1 VNQKAE
7 FVSEASR
14 ASSPAWLAG
23 ESQAVEN
30 CDLNCL
36 DDSLLCKEIFDSC
49 ASSNHWG
56 LNDISYTNFVSNKN
70 EMTINNNAS
79 SGIPELENIELDT
92 PPDFQLSVSFTSYP
106 SVFVFQISLRY
117 Y

>member
-1 VNQKAE
+1 VDQKVE
-7 FVSEASR
+7 FVSESSR

-36 DDSLLCKEIFDSC
+36 DDSLLCKEIFDSS
-49 ASSNHWG
+49 APLNYWG

-70 EMTINNNAS
+70 EATINNNAA

-92 PPDFQLSVSFTSYP
+92 PPDFQLAVSFTSYP
-106 SVFVFQISLRY
+106 SFFVV
-117 Y
+117 

>member
-1 VNQKAE
+1 MDQTSE
-7 FVSEASR
+7 FVSKASC

-36 DDSLLCKEIFDSC
+36 DESLLCKEIFDSC
-49 ASSNHWG
+49 APLDHWG

-70 EMTINNNAS
+70 EVTINNNVS
-79 SGIPELENIELDT
+79 SGIPELLNIELDT
-92 PPDFQLSVSFTSYP
+92 PPDFQLAVSFTSYP
-106 SVFVFQISLRY
+106 SFFAV
-117 Y
+117 